1 MIEPKTLFIEK
12 KVSDSV
18 KVKPGDGT
26 LTLDI
31 PFVPEYIKVKFLDT
45 CHKSIQDTLTWEIA
59 FTGVPELPYQLTI
72 TWSIT
77 SGRERRFKYTVA
89 KLSSFHNGVNK

>member
-12 KVSDSV
+12 KLSDSV
-18 KVKPGDGT
+18 KVKPGDGII
-26 LTLDI
+26 TLDI

-45 CHKSIQDTLTWEIA
+45 CHKSIQDTLVWDIA
-59 FTGVPELPYQLTI
+59 FTGDPELPYQLTI

-89 KLSSFHNGVNK
+89 KLASFHNGVNK